1 MSNITVLTNQVLS
14 MAYNG
19 GPNNTVYAGSSGNV
33 VLGDQGFQFGTA
45 FYGLYLVDV
54 KIAEASGVGNTS
66 QTALSAITV
75 DATPEPSTI
84 WLLLSGF
91 GAAGMSCLRRK
102 K

>member
-1 MSNITVLTNQVLS
+1 

-19 GPNNTVYAGSSGNV
+19 SSTATTAYSGSSGNV

-45 FYGLYLVDV
+45 FNGLYLIDV
-54 KIAEASGVGNTS
+54 KIAEASGASSGS
-66 QTALSAITV
+66 QTALSAITI
-75 DATPEPSTI
+75 DATTPEPSTV

-91 GAAGMSCLRRK
+91 GAAGLSRLRRK